1 MREIAAVVV
10 GGALLVVAVVGVVM
24 GLYGHLLLGL
34 LGLLALVA
42 TGGCL
47 WAAQRY
53 HVMRPAP
60 NLLDREAGDRP

>member
-10 GGALLVVAVVGVVM
+10 GGALFVVAVVGVVM
-24 GLYGHLLLGL
+24 ALYGHVLLGTI
-34 LGLLALVA
+34 GLLALVA

-53 HVMRPAP
+53 HKVRPAP
-60 NLLDREAGDRP
+60 NPLDRQPRDQR

>member
-24 GLYGHLLLGL
+24 GLYGHVLLGL
-34 LGLLALVA
+34 VGLLALVA

-60 NLLDREAGDRP
+60 TLLDKQPRAGE

>member
-1 MREIAAVVV
+1 VREIAAVVM

-24 GLYGHLLLGL
+24 GLYGHVLLGL
-34 LGLLALVA
+34 VGLLALVA

-53 HVMRPAP
+53 HVTRPAP
-60 NLLDREAGDRP
+60 NLLDKQPRAGR